1 MKSLLGSE
9 LNLIIICKKPCI
21 YLRKSFSNHSNRF
34 AGQMFKS
41 LLTALLVSSSV

>member
-34 AGQMFKS
+34 AGQM
-41 LLTALLVSSSV
+41 LTALLVSSSV